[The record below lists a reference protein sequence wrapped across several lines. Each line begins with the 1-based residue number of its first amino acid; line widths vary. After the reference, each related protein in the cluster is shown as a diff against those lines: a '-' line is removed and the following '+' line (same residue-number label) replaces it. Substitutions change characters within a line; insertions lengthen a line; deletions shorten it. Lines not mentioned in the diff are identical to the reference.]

1 MPTSG
6 VPLELVPT
14 GLFSGAGARPL
25 DAGFASY
32 AWDNDQRIE
41 RLSGQRFTQAY
52 LDNVLNVS
60 GTLLDSS
67 AATLGIV
74 AAGLDEPGRRLPALK
89 AIQHAR
95 YVDGRDI
102 VTVDGVAAVLTDAG
116 MADAAAMLKAPTDA
130 LMAARRDL
138 VGRGRALFQRLNAN
152 GVPALAVIGK
162 ASAAPDRRQRAVR
175 QLRQSRRPYRG
186 GVIQEFSPDERKS
199 MENRTHRRV
208 RPRSAPVS

>member
-1 MPTSG
+1 MTNATVTYLFDPLCGWCYGATPMLDRLAASG
-6 VPLELVPT
+6 TALELVPT

-102 VTVDGVAAVLTDAG
+102 VTVDGVAAVLADAE

-130 LMAARRDL
+130 LMAAHRDL
-138 VGRGRALFQRLNAN
+138 VGRGRSLFLRLNAN
-152 GVPALAVIGK
+152 GVPALAVISKTAPRLIG
-162 ASAAPDRRQRAVR
+162 ANALFGSYDNLVAHIEAA
-175 QLRQSRRPYRG
+175 
-186 GVIQEFSPDERKS
+186 
-199 MENRTHRRV
+199 
-208 RPRSAPVS
+208 